1 MKDTQLM
8 TEFDGW
14 YYYPVSKLK
23 PQHLKFLKSKDY
35 IDSLYSVNES
45 CLVIPREARLP
56 QVFLH
61 WHSSYMGEEDRQL
74 SETEVEEIITLMTI
88 SDELVNNYV
97 KKYKPQTPPSD
108 EVQDKTDR

>member
-1 MKDTQLM
+1 M
-8 TEFDGW
+8 TDFDGW

-56 QVFLH
+56 KVFLL

-74 SETEVEEIITLMTI
+74 SETEVEEIITLMAVNM
-88 SDELVNNYV
+88 ELAYAYI
-97 KKYKPQTPPSD
+97 KKYQPN
-108 EVQDKTDR
+108 